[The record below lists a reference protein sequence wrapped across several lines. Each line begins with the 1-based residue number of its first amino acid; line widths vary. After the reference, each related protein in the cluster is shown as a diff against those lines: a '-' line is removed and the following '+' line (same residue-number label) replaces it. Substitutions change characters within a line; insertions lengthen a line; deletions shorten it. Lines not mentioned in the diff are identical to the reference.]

1 MPIPFLILVQKQAVT
16 MNKWPSLKQ
25 LHYLVTLHE
34 TRHFSE
40 AAERCFVSQST
51 LSKGIQNLE
60 ELIGCPLYEKKDKK
74 SPLVFTQAGEMV
86 VSQGRELLAKG
97 QDLIELGNLCQGDAM
112 QGQLK
117 LGCIPTIAPFL
128 LCDLVQEVNARYP
141 QLNLLL
147 REDTTA
153 NLLAA
158 LRHGE
163 LDVLILALPMD
174 IGNMDSCIVGHD
186 LFKMVI
192 SRNQADRIRVP
203 IKYDDL
209 PDESVFL
216 LENEHCLTE
225 HAVSACKLT
234 EKEKIN
240 PFSAT
245 SLHTLVQMVANG
257 LGTTFIPQMAIE
269 HGLLENQN
277 LIVVEPPGQQAYRD
291 IGLVWRPSSS
301 RRDSFLQL
309 ADVVSE
315 LL

>member
-1 MPIPFLILVQKQAVT
+1 

-25 LHYLVTLHE
+25 IYYLMTLYE

-60 ELIGCPLYEKKDKK
+60 ELVGCPLYEKKDKK
-74 SPLVFTQAGEMV
+74 SPLVFTHVGELV

-97 QDLIELGNLCQGDAM
+97 QDLIELGRLCQDNVM
-112 QGQLK
+112 EGQLK
-117 LGCIPTIAPFL
+117 IGCIPTIAPFL
-128 LCDLVQEVNARYP
+128 LGDLVQEVNQRYP
-141 QLNLLL
+141 KLHLLL
-147 REDTTA
+147 REDTTT
-153 NLLAA
+153 NLLQA
-158 LRHGE
+158 LHHGD
-163 LDVLILALPMD
+163 LDVLVLALPVD
-174 IGNMDSCIVGHD
+174 IGKMESRIVGKD
-186 LFKMVI
+186 PFRMII
-192 SRNQADRIRVP
+192 SQNQVDHIPVP
-203 IKYDDL
+203 IRYDDL

-216 LENEHCLTE
+216 LENEHCLTD

-234 EKEKIN
+234 DKTKIN

-257 LGTTFIPQMAIE
+257 LGTTFIPQMAID

-277 LIVVEPPGQQAYRD
+277 LVTVEPPGQNAYRL

-301 RRDSFLQL
+301 RSQVFEHL
-309 ADVVSE
+309 ADLVSE

>member
-1 MPIPFLILVQKQAVT
+1 
-16 MNKWPSLKQ
+16 MNKWPNLKQ

-34 TRHFSE
+34 TRHFSD
-40 AAERCFVSQST
+40 AADRCFVSQST

-74 SPLVFTQAGEMV
+74 SPLVFTHAGELV

-97 QDLIELGNLCQGDAM
+97 QDLVELGKLCQGDDM

-128 LCDLVQEVNARYP
+128 LCDLVQEINTHFP
-141 QLNLLL
+141 KLNLLL

-153 NLLAA
+153 NLLTA

-163 LDVLILALPMD
+163 LDVLILALPIE
-174 IGNMDSCIVGHD
+174 IGNMASRVVGKD
-186 LFKMVI
+186 PFRMVI
-192 SRNQADRIRVP
+192 SRHQADRIRVP

-234 EKEKIN
+234 DKEKIN
-240 PFSAT
+240 PFTAT

-257 LGTTFIPQMAIE
+257 LGTTFIPQMAID
-269 HGLLENQN
+269 HGLLDNQN
-277 LIVVEPPGQQAYRD
+277 LVVVDPPGQQAYRE

-301 RRDSFLQL
+301 RTTTFNQL
-309 ADVVSE
+309 ADVVSA

>member
-1 MPIPFLILVQKQAVT
+1 

-34 TRHFSE
+34 TRHFSD
-40 AAERCFVSQST
+40 AADRCFVSQST

-74 SPLVFTQAGEMV
+74 SPLVFTQAGELV
-86 VSQGRELLAKG
+86 VKHGRELLAKG
-97 QDLIELGNLCQGDAM
+97 QDLVELGNLCNGDAM
-112 QGQLK
+112 QGQLRV
-117 LGCIPTIAPFL
+117 GCIPTIAPFL
-128 LCDLVQEVNARYP
+128 LCDLVQEANQRFP

-147 REDTTA
+147 REDTTT

-163 LDVLILALPMD
+163 LDVLILALPVD
-174 IGNMDSCIVGHD
+174 IDNMESKVVGQD
-186 LFKMVI
+186 PFRMVI
-192 SRNQADRIRVP
+192 SRNQADGIRVP

-234 EKEKIN
+234 DKEKDQSVYSDESSYI
-240 PFSAT
+240 S
-245 SLHTLVQMVANG
+245 ANG
-257 LGTTFIPQMAIE
+257 SKWVRNHLYSAMAID

-277 LIVVEPPGQQAYRD
+277 LVVIDPPGQQAYRD

-301 RRDSFLQL
+301 RRETFHQL

>member
-1 MPIPFLILVQKQAVT
+1 MI
-16 MNKWPSLKQ
+16 KWPSLKQ

-34 TRHFSE
+34 TRHFSD

-51 LSKGIQNLE
+51 LSKGVQNLE
-60 ELIGCPLYEKKDKK
+60 EIVGCPLYEKKDKK
-74 SPLVFTQAGEMV
+74 SPLVFTQAGELV
-86 VSQGRELLAKG
+86 VLQGRELLAKA
-97 QDLIELGNLCQGDAM
+97 QDLVELGNVCKGDSM
-112 QGQLK
+112 QGQLR

-128 LCDLVQEVNARYP
+128 LGDLVQRVNEHFP

-147 REDTTA
+147 REDTTT

-163 LDVLILALPMD
+163 LDVLILALPVD
-174 IGNMDSCIVGHD
+174 IGEMDSRVVGQD
-186 LFKMVI
+186 PFRMVI
-192 SRNQADRIRVP
+192 SHDQAQSVTMP
-203 IKYDDL
+203 ITYADL

-216 LENEHCLTE
+216 LEKEHCLTE
-225 HAVSACKLT
+225 HAVSACQLT
-234 EKEKIN
+234 AKEKIN

-257 LGTTFIPQMAIE
+257 LGTTFIPQMAID

-277 LIVVEPPGQQAYRD
+277 LAVIDPPGKQAYRD

-301 RRDSFLQL
+301 RVDTFNRL
-309 ADVVSE
+309 ADVVCS

>member
-1 MPIPFLILVQKQAVT
+1 

-40 AAERCFVSQST
+40 AAVRCFVSQST

-74 SPLVFTQAGEMV
+74 SPLVFTLAGEQV
-86 VSQGRELLAKG
+86 VKRARELLAKG
-97 QDLIELGNLCQGDAM
+97 QDLVEVGKLCQTDSM
-112 QGQLK
+112 EGQLR

-128 LCDLVQEVNARYP
+128 LVDLVQEVNARYP
-141 QLNLLL
+141 KLHLLL

-153 NLLAA
+153 NLLQS
-158 LRHGE
+158 LRNGE

-174 IGNMDSCIVGHD
+174 IGNMESRIVGRD
-186 LFKMVI
+186 AFRMVI
-192 SRNQADRIRVP
+192 SRKQADGIRVP

-234 EKEKIN
+234 DKEKIN
-240 PFSAT
+240 PFTAT

-277 LIVVEPPGQQAYRD
+277 LVIIDPPGQQAYRE
-291 IGLVWRPSSS
+291 IGLIWRPSSS
-301 RRDSFLQL
+301 RSHTFNLL
-309 ADVVSE
+309 ADLVSE
-315 LL
+315 ML

>member
-1 MPIPFLILVQKQAVT
+1 

-25 LHYLVTLHE
+25 LHYLITLHE

-40 AAERCFVSQST
+40 AAARCFVSQST

-60 ELIGCPLYEKKDKK
+60 ALIGCPLYEKQDKK
-74 SPLVFTQAGEMV
+74 SPLVFTHAGELV
-86 VSQGRELLAKG
+86 VKRGRELLAKG
-97 QDLIELGNLCQGDAM
+97 KDLLELGQQCQNGPM
-112 QGQLK
+112 EGQLK

-128 LCDLVQEVNARYP
+128 LCDLVQELNIRYP
-141 QLNLLL
+141 KLHLLL

-153 NLLAA
+153 HLLHA
-158 LRHGE
+158 LRLGE
-163 LDVLILALPMD
+163 LDVLILALPID
-174 IGNMDSCIVGHD
+174 IGQMESRIVGRD
-186 LFKMVI
+186 PFRMVI
-192 SRNQADRIRVP
+192 SRQQADGIRVP

-216 LENEHCLTE
+216 LEHEHCLTE
-225 HAVSACKLT
+225 HAVSACQLT
-234 EKEKIN
+234 DKEKIN
-240 PFSAT
+240 PFTAT

-257 LGTTFIPQMAIE
+257 LGTTFIPQMAID

-277 LIVVEPPGQQAYRD
+277 LVVIDPPGQQAYRE

-301 RRDSFLQL
+301 RHLTFEQL
-309 ADVVSE
+309 ADVVAE

>member
-1 MPIPFLILVQKQAVT
+1 MI
-16 MNKWPSLKQ
+16 KWPSLKQ

-34 TRHFSE
+34 TRHFSD

-60 ELIGCPLYEKKDKK
+60 ALIGCPLFEKKDKK
-74 SPLVFTQAGEMV
+74 SPLVFTHAGEQV
-86 VSQGRELLAKG
+86 VKRSRELLARG
-97 QDLIELGNLCQGDAM
+97 QDLIELGKQCQGGEM
-112 QGQLK
+112 EGQLK

-128 LCDLVQEVNARYP
+128 LCDLVQEVNVRYP
-141 QLNLLL
+141 NLHLLL

-153 NLLAA
+153 NLLTA
-158 LRHGE
+158 LRNGE
-163 LDVLILALPMD
+163 LDVLILALPME
-174 IGNMDSCIVGHD
+174 IGNMESRVVGQD
-186 LFKMVI
+186 PFRMVI
-192 SRNQADRIRVP
+192 SRHQADGIRVP

-234 EKEKIN
+234 DKEKIN
-240 PFSAT
+240 PFTAT

-269 HGLLENQN
+269 HGLLDNQN
-277 LIVVEPPGQQAYRD
+277 LVVIDPPGQQAYRE

-301 RRDSFLQL
+301 RSHTFERL

>member
-1 MPIPFLILVQKQAVT
+1 MI
-16 MNKWPSLKQ
+16 KWPSLKQ

-34 TRHFSE
+34 TRHFSD

-60 ELIGCPLYEKKDKK
+60 ALIGCPLFEKKDKK
-74 SPLVFTQAGEMV
+74 SPLVFTHAGEQV
-86 VSQGRELLAKG
+86 VKRSRELLARG
-97 QDLIELGNLCQGDAM
+97 QDLIELGKQCQGGEM
-112 QGQLK
+112 EGQLK

-128 LCDLVQEVNARYP
+128 LCDLVQEVNVRYP
-141 QLNLLL
+141 NLHLLL
-147 REDTTA
+147 REDTTV
-153 NLLAA
+153 NLLTA
-158 LRHGE
+158 LRNGE
-163 LDVLILALPMD
+163 LDVLILALPME
-174 IGNMDSCIVGHD
+174 IGNMESRVVGQD
-186 LFKMVI
+186 PFRMVI
-192 SRNQADRIRVP
+192 SRHQADGIRVP

-234 EKEKIN
+234 DKEKIN
-240 PFSAT
+240 PFTAT

-269 HGLLENQN
+269 HGLLDNQN
-277 LIVVEPPGQQAYRD
+277 LVVIDPPGQQAYRE

-301 RRDSFLQL
+301 RSHTFERL

>member
-1 MPIPFLILVQKQAVT
+1 

-25 LHYLVTLHE
+25 LHYIITLHE

-40 AAERCFVSQST
+40 AAQRCFVSQST

-60 ELIGCPLYEKKDKK
+60 EMIGCPLYEKKDKK
-74 SPLVFTQAGEMV
+74 SPLVFTPAGEQV
-86 VSQGRELLAKG
+86 VTHGRELLAKG
-97 QDLIELGNLCQGDAM
+97 QDLMELGQLCQGDAM
-112 QGQLK
+112 QGRLK
-117 LGCIPTIAPFL
+117 VGCIPTIAPFL
-128 LCDLVQEVNARYP
+128 LCDLVQEINQRFP
-141 QLNLLL
+141 QLDLLL
-147 REDTTA
+147 REDTTS
-153 NLLAA
+153 NLLQA
-158 LRHGE
+158 LKHGD

-174 IGNMDSCIVGHD
+174 IGNMQSQIVGQD
-186 LFKMVI
+186 PFRMVI
-192 SRNQADRIRVP
+192 SRNQAGAIRVP

-234 EKEKIN
+234 DKDKIN
-240 PFSAT
+240 PFTAT

-269 HGLLENQN
+269 HGLLDNQN
-277 LIVVEPPGQQAYRD
+277 LIVVDPPGQQAYRD

-301 RRDSFLQL
+301 RYETFEQL
-309 ADVVSE
+309 GEVVSG

>member
-1 MPIPFLILVQKQAVT
+1 

-25 LHYLVTLHE
+25 LHYLITLYE
-34 TRHFSE
+34 TRHFSD
-40 AAERCFVSQST
+40 AAQQCFVSQST

-60 ELIGCPLYEKKDKK
+60 EVIGCPLYEKKDKK
-74 SPLVFTQAGEMV
+74 SPLVFTDVGEQV
-86 VSQGRELLAKG
+86 VTQGRELLAKG
-97 QDLIELGNLCQGDAM
+97 HDIVELGKLCQGDAM

-128 LCDLVQEVNARYP
+128 LCDLVQEVNQRFP
-141 QLNLLL
+141 SLNLLL

-153 NLLAA
+153 NLLQA
-158 LRHGE
+158 LKHGD
-163 LDVLILALPMD
+163 LDVLILALPVD
-174 IGNMDSCIVGHD
+174 IGNMQSLVVGQD
-186 LFKMVI
+186 PFKMVI
-192 SRNQADRIRVP
+192 SRNQANGIPVP
-203 IKYDDL
+203 IRYDDL

-225 HAVSACKLT
+225 HAVSACQLT

-257 LGTTFIPQMAIE
+257 LGTTFIPQMAID
-269 HGLLENQN
+269 HGLLDNQN
-277 LIVVEPPGQQAYRD
+277 LVVIDPPGQRSYRN
-291 IGLVWRPSSS
+291 IGLVWRPSTS
-301 RRDSFLQL
+301 RYATFEQL
-309 ADVVSE
+309 AEVVSE

>member
-1 MPIPFLILVQKQAVT
+1 MI
-16 MNKWPSLKQ
+16 KWPSLKQ
-25 LHYLVTLHE
+25 LHYLITLHE
-34 TRHFSE
+34 TRHFND

-60 ELIGCPLYEKKDKK
+60 EIVGCPLYEKKDKK
-74 SPLVFTQAGEMV
+74 SPLVFTQAGELV
-86 VSQGRELLAKG
+86 VQQGKELLAKA
-97 QDLIELGNLCQGDAM
+97 QDLVELGYICKGDSM
-112 QGQLK
+112 QGQLRV
-117 LGCIPTIAPFL
+117 GCIPTIAPFL
-128 LCDLVQEVNARYP
+128 LGDLVQDVNTRFP

-147 REDTTA
+147 REDTTT

-163 LDVLILALPMD
+163 LDVLILALPVD
-174 IGNMDSCIVGHD
+174 IGEMDSRVVGHD
-186 LFKMVI
+186 PFRMVI
-192 SRNQADRIRVP
+192 SDDQVESIPTP
-203 IKYDDL
+203 IKYADL

-216 LENEHCLTE
+216 LEKEHCLTE
-225 HAVSACKLT
+225 HAVSACQLT
-234 EKEKIN
+234 AKEKIN

-257 LGTTFIPQMAIE
+257 LGTTFIPQMAID

-277 LIVVEPPGQQAYRD
+277 LAVIDPPGKQAYRD

-301 RRDSFLQL
+301 RVDTFNRL
-309 ADVVSE
+309 ADVVSG

>member
-1 MPIPFLILVQKQAVT
+1 

-25 LHYLVTLHE
+25 LHYLVTLYE

-74 SPLVFTQAGEMV
+74 SPLVFTVSGEQV
-86 VSQGRELLAKG
+86 VKRGRELLAKG
-97 QDLIELGNLCQGDAM
+97 QDLVELGKLCQSDPM
-112 QGQLK
+112 EGQLR

-128 LCDLVQEVNARYP
+128 LVDLVQEVNVRYP
-141 QLNLLL
+141 KLHLLL
-147 REDTTA
+147 REGTTA
-153 NLLAA
+153 NLLQS
-158 LRHGE
+158 LRNGE
-163 LDVLILALPMD
+163 LDVLILALPMNV
-174 IGNMDSCIVGHD
+174 GNMESRVVGRD
-186 LFKMVI
+186 AFRMVI
-192 SRNQADRIRVP
+192 SANQADGIRTP

-234 EKEKIN
+234 DKEKIN
-240 PFSAT
+240 PFTAT

-257 LGTTFIPQMAIE
+257 LGTTFIPQMAVE

-277 LIVVEPPGQQAYRD
+277 LVVIDPPGQQAYRE
-291 IGLVWRPSSS
+291 IGLIWRSSSS
-301 RRDSFLQL
+301 RSHTFNQL
-309 ADVVSE
+309 ADLVE
-315 LL
+315 EMLTP

>member
-1 MPIPFLILVQKQAVT
+1 MI
-16 MNKWPSLKQ
+16 KWPSLKQ

-34 TRHFSE
+34 TRHFSD

-51 LSKGIQNLE
+51 LSKGVQNLE
-60 ELIGCPLYEKKDKK
+60 EIVGCPLYEKKDKK
-74 SPLVFTQAGEMV
+74 SPLVFTQAGELV
-86 VSQGRELLAKG
+86 VLQGRELLAKA
-97 QDLIELGNLCQGDAM
+97 QDLVELGNVCKGDSM
-112 QGQLK
+112 QGQLR

-128 LCDLVQEVNARYP
+128 LGDLVQRVNEHFP

-147 REDTTA
+147 REDTTT

-163 LDVLILALPMD
+163 LDVLILALPVD
-174 IGNMDSCIVGHD
+174 IGEMDSRVVGQD
-186 LFKMVI
+186 PFRMVI
-192 SRNQADRIRVP
+192 SHDQVQSVPMP
-203 IKYDDL
+203 IKYADL

-216 LENEHCLTE
+216 LEKEHCLTE
-225 HAVSACKLT
+225 HAVSACQLT
-234 EKEKIN
+234 AKEKIN

-257 LGTTFIPQMAIE
+257 LGTTFIPQMAID

-277 LIVVEPPGQQAYRD
+277 LAVIDPPGKQAYRD

-301 RRDSFLQL
+301 RVDTFNRL
-309 ADVVSE
+309 ADVVCG

>member
-1 MPIPFLILVQKQAVT
+1 

-34 TRHFSE
+34 TRHFSD
-40 AAERCFVSQST
+40 AADRCFVSQST

-74 SPLVFTQAGEMV
+74 SPLVFTHAGELV

-97 QDLIELGNLCQGDAM
+97 QDLVELGKLCQGDDM

-128 LCDLVQEVNARYP
+128 LCDLVQEINTHFP
-141 QLNLLL
+141 KLNLLL

-153 NLLAA
+153 NLLTA

-163 LDVLILALPMD
+163 LDVLILALPIE
-174 IGNMDSCIVGHD
+174 IGNMASRVVGKD
-186 LFKMVI
+186 PFRMVI
-192 SRNQADRIRVP
+192 SRHQADRIRVP

-240 PFSAT
+240 PFTAT

-257 LGTTFIPQMAIE
+257 LGTTFIPQMAID
-269 HGLLENQN
+269 HGLLDNQN
-277 LIVVEPPGQQAYRD
+277 LVVVDPPGQQAYRE

-301 RRDSFLQL
+301 RTTTFNQL
-309 ADVVSE
+309 ADVVAA

>member
-1 MPIPFLILVQKQAVT
+1 LVQKQAVE

-97 QDLIELGNLCQGDAM
+97 QDLIELGSLCQGDVM

-128 LCDLVQEVNARYP
+128 LCDLVQEINARYP

-174 IGNMDSCIVGHD
+174 IGSMESCIVGHD
-186 LFKMVI
+186 PFKMVI
-192 SRNQADRIRVP
+192 SRNQADNIRVP

-277 LIVVEPPGQQAYRD
+277 LIVIEPPGQQAHRD

-301 RRDSFLQL
+301 RRESFLQL

>member
-1 MPIPFLILVQKQAVT
+1 MI
-16 MNKWPSLKQ
+16 KWPSLKQ

-34 TRHFSE
+34 TRHFSD

-60 ELIGCPLYEKKDKK
+60 ALIGCPLFEKKDKK
-74 SPLVFTQAGEMV
+74 SPLVFTHAGEQV
-86 VSQGRELLAKG
+86 VKRSRELLARG
-97 QDLIELGNLCQGDAM
+97 QDLIELGKQCQGGEM
-112 QGQLK
+112 EGQLK

-128 LCDLVQEVNARYP
+128 LCDLVQEVNVRYP
-141 QLNLLL
+141 NLHLLL

-153 NLLAA
+153 NLLTA
-158 LRHGE
+158 LRNGE
-163 LDVLILALPMD
+163 LDVLILALPME
-174 IGNMDSCIVGHD
+174 ICNMESRVVGQD
-186 LFKMVI
+186 PFRMVI
-192 SRNQADRIRVP
+192 SRHQADGIRVP

-234 EKEKIN
+234 DKEKIN
-240 PFSAT
+240 PFTAT

-269 HGLLENQN
+269 HGLLDNQN
-277 LIVVEPPGQQAYRD
+277 LVVIDPPGQQAYRE

-301 RRDSFLQL
+301 RSHTFERL

>member
-1 MPIPFLILVQKQAVT
+1 

-25 LHYLVTLHE
+25 LHYFVTLHE

-40 AAERCFVSQST
+40 AAEKCFVSQST

-74 SPLVFTQAGEMV
+74 SPLVFTQAGELV

-97 QDLIELGNLCQGDAM
+97 QDLIELGSLCHNGVM
-112 QGQLK
+112 QGQLR

-128 LCDLVQEVNARYP
+128 LCDLVQEVNARFP

-147 REDTTA
+147 REDTTT

-163 LDVLILALPMD
+163 LDVLVLALPVD
-174 IGNMDSCIVGHD
+174 IGNMDSCVVGQD
-186 LFKMVI
+186 PFRMVI
-192 SRNQADRIRVP
+192 SRNQAEAIRVP

-216 LENEHCLTE
+216 LENEHCLTD

-234 EKEKIN
+234 DKEKIN

-257 LGTTFIPQMAIE
+257 LGTTFIPQMAID
-269 HGLLENQN
+269 HGLLDNQN
-277 LIVVEPPGQQAYRD
+277 LIVVDPPGQQAHRD

-301 RRDSFLQL
+301 RRESFEKL
-309 ADVVSE
+309 AQVVTE

>member
-1 MPIPFLILVQKQAVT
+1 

-25 LHYLVTLHE
+25 LHYLVTLYE
-34 TRHFSE
+34 TRHFGD
-40 AAERCFVSQST
+40 AADKCFVSQST

-60 ELIGCPLYEKKDKK
+60 ELIGCSLYEKKEKK
-74 SPLVFTQAGEMV
+74 SPLVFTQVGEMV
-86 VSQGRELLAKG
+86 VKNGRELLAKG
-97 QDLIELGNLCQGDAM
+97 QDLIELGNLCQGNEM
-112 QGQLK
+112 QGQIR

-128 LCDLVQEVNARYP
+128 LCDLVQEVNTRYP

-174 IGNMDSCIVGHD
+174 IGNMDSCVVGRD
-186 LFKMVI
+186 PFKMVI
-192 SRNQADRIRVP
+192 SRTKADSVRLP
-203 IKYDDL
+203 IKYDEL

-216 LENEHCLTE
+216 LEREHCLTE

-234 EKEKIN
+234 STDKIN

-257 LGTTFIPQMAIE
+257 LGTTFIPQMAIA

-277 LIVVEPPGQQAYRD
+277 LMVIEPPGHQASRD

-301 RRDSFLQL
+301 RRESFLQL
-309 ADVVSE
+309 ADVVSG
-315 LL
+315 LLPAS